1 MPALDTT
8 TTPSVLDRAAL
19 PLLRALVLVRVAVP
33 AGATRTEIVRDFGPM
48 VAHRLSPAEWR
59 SRAEVELSA
68 LTDAGLVV
76 ENRSRI
82 SANEAG
88 IEEADAFLGK
98 AGATKAA
105 WPDLRDGRVVAKA
118 LGLDDI
124 GPTRLK
130 ALTRPDGLRAA
141 IVQKAHGLAVRGNPS
156 PSKLRAQLA
165 VIALERA
172 FGNKIKTG
180 LGAGSGFS
188 AKAGRLLAG
197 QLSVRPRDFGSDVKL
212 IAALAAEAV
221 DARQTELEALRQAI
235 LRGLFTSALEQKASV
250 SRSMPRELPRADN
263 DAGLPGVQSVEASRP
278 DPEDFAAKVQVAA
291 GACAEGWPGNKKAYI
306 SHVWDIVSSRHAT
319 WGLSEI
325 EFKCMLAEAH
335 RAGLV
340 TLASA
345 DLKSKTAIEAL
356 DASAISYKNTIWHF
370 IRVDEG

>member
-1 MPALDTT
+1 MG
-8 TTPSVLDRAAL
+8 SVAL

-33 AGATRTEIVRDFGPM
+33 SGATRTEIVRDFGPM

-68 LTDAGLVV
+68 LADAGLVV
-76 ENRSRI
+76 DQRSRLT
-82 SANEAG
+82 ATDAG
-88 IEEADAFLGK
+88 VAVADSFLGK
-98 AGATKAA
+98 AGATKAL

-130 ALTRPDGLRAA
+130 ALARPDGLRAA

-235 LRGLFTSALEQKASV
+235 LRGLFTNALEQKPIV
-250 SRSMPRELPRADN
+250 SRGMPREMPRADN
-263 DAGLPGVQSVEASRP
+263 DAGLPGVQAVEVSRP
-278 DPEDFAAKVQVAA
+278 DPEDFAAKVQLAA
-291 GACAEGWPGNKKAYI
+291 GSCAEGWPGNKKAYI
-306 SHVWDIVSSRHAT
+306 SHVWDIVSSRHAA

-335 RAGLV
+335 RAGLIA
-340 TLASA
+340 LASA

-356 DASAISYKNTIWHF
+356 EASAITYKNTIWHF